1 MPNYSGPE
9 GLELNS
15 PEPLKA
21 REILSRWGLSEGSIA
36 AVADGTRVD
45 LAAVVETDS
54 RVEPVLSSSPEGL
67 EILRHSTSHLMA
79 QAVQR
84 LFPGTRLGIGP
95 SIQDGFYY
103 DMEIAGQVTEE
114 DLPRIE
120 EEMRKISSEDIP
132 VERLLLPRGEALKLF
147 RERDAVYK
155 VELVSEIP
163 DEFISL
169 YRQGEFVDLCRG
181 PHVTSTSQLK
191 HFKLLS
197 VAGAYWRGDEKNIM
211 LTRIYGTAFDTA
223 EALDDH
229 INRIEEA
236 KRRDHRKLGRELD
249 LFSIQEEGPG
259 FPFFHPKGMVIM
271 NRLVDFWRAEHSRR
285 GYSEIRTPL
294 ILDQDLWIRSGH
306 WDHYRENMYFTEI
319 DERPFAV
326 KPMNCPGG
334 ILVYK
339 SRIRSYREL
348 PMRIAELG
356 TVHRHE
362 RSGVLHGLM
371 RVRSFTQDDAHL
383 YVTPEQIKQEII
395 GIMDLVRFIYRDVFG
410 FSYRVELSTR
420 PEKAMGDPVM
430 WEKAEKAL
438 QEALEDFGADFRV
451 NPGDGAFYGP
461 KIDFH
466 LEDCIGRTWQCGT
479 IQLDFQMPD
488 KFDMTYI
495 GPDGNEH
502 RPVMLH
508 RTVFGSLERFMGI
521 LIEHYAGAF
530 PFWLAPV
537 QVRIVPVKGDH
548 IPYAA
553 EVESRLKEIGLR
565 VEKDTRDEK
574 LGKKIRD
581 AQVEKIPFMVVLGSR
596 EVENG
601 TGQKRNNDEE
611 EPSLPPADAFMGC
624 LRVYMPGRTIGFCA
638 PGRMGYRGR
647 ARRVRP
653 FFNVEVTSYS

>member
-1 MPNYSGPE
+1 MPKYAGPE
-9 GLELNS
+9 GLELFS
-15 PEPLKA
+15 PEALTA
-21 REILSRWGLSEGSIA
+21 GEILSRWKLESGSIA
-36 AVADGTRVD
+36 AKSDGEPVD
-45 LAAVVETDS
+45 LTAIIENDS
-54 RVEPVLSSSPEGL
+54 SIEPIAFSSQAGL
-67 EILRHSTSHLMA
+67 DILRHSTSHLMA

-84 LFPGTRLGIGP
+84 IFPGTRLGIGP

-103 DMEIAGQVTEE
+103 DMEVAGTLTEE

-120 EEMRKISSEDIP
+120 EEMKKISSEGIV
-132 VERLLLPRGEALKLF
+132 VERLLLPRKEALALF

-155 VELVSEIP
+155 LELVSEIP
-163 DEFISL
+163 DEFISI
-169 YRQGEFVDLCRG
+169 YRQGEFADLCRG
-181 PHVTSTSQLK
+181 PHVVSTSELR

-211 LTRIYGTAFDTA
+211 LTRVYGTAFDTA
-223 EALDDH
+223 EALQDH

-249 LFSIQEEGPG
+249 LFSIQDEGPG
-259 FPFFHPKGMVIM
+259 FPFFHPKGTVII
-271 NRLVDFWRAEHSRR
+271 NRLVEFWRAEHSRR

-294 ILDQDLWIRSGH
+294 ILDRELWVRSGH
-306 WDHYRENMYFTEI
+306 WDHYRDNMYFTEI
-319 DERPFAV
+319 DGRPFAV

-339 SRIRSYREL
+339 TRIRSYRDFPL
-348 PMRIAELG
+348 RIAELG

-383 YVTPEQIKQEII
+383 YVTPEQIKEEII
-395 GIMDLVRFIYRDVFG
+395 GIMDLVRFIYSDVFG

-420 PEKAMGDPVM
+420 PEKAMGDPLM
-430 WEKAEKAL
+430 WEKAEEAL
-438 QEALEDFGADFRV
+438 QEALEEFGVAYRL

-479 IQLDFQMPD
+479 IQLDFQMPE

-508 RTVFGSLERFMGI
+508 RTILGSLERFMGI

-530 PFWLAPV
+530 PFWLSPV
-537 QVRIVPVKGDH
+537 QVRIVPVKEEHG
-548 IPYAA
+548 PYAV
-553 EVESRLKEIGLR
+553 EVGSRLKSLGYR
-565 VEKDTRDEK
+565 VEKDSRDEK

-581 AQVEKIPFMVVLGSR
+581 AQLEKIPYMVVIGSR
-596 EVENG
+596 EVENMTLSVRDRSEGDMG
-601 TGQKRNNDEE
+601 TMDLSAFEALLQGQFD
-611 EPSLPPADAFMGC
+611 P
-624 LRVYMPGRTIGFCA
+624 VQGRKGIA
-638 PGRMGYRGR
+638 
-647 ARRVRP
+647 
-653 FFNVEVTSYS
+653 

>member
-1 MPNYSGPE
+1 M
-9 GLELNS
+9 ELNS
-15 PEPLKA
+15 SEPLKA

-36 AVADGTRVD
+36 AVVDGTRID
-45 LAAVVETDS
+45 LAAVVKSDS
-54 RVEPVLSSSPEGL
+54 LVEPVLSSSPEGL

-103 DMEIAGQVTEE
+103 DMEIAGQITEE

-132 VERLLLPRGEALKLF
+132 VERLLLPREEALDLF
-147 RERDAVYK
+147 SERDAVYK

-163 DEFISL
+163 DELISL
-169 YRQGEFVDLCRG
+169 YRQGDFVDLCRG
-181 PHVTSTSQLK
+181 PHVISTSQLK

-197 VAGAYWRGDEKNIM
+197 LAGAYWRGDEKNIM

-259 FPFFHPKGMVIM
+259 FPFFHPKGMVII

-285 GYSEIRTPL
+285 GYAEIRTPL

-339 SRIRSYREL
+339 SRIRSYREF

-438 QEALEDFGADFRV
+438 QEALEDFGTDFRV

-479 IQLDFQMPD
+479 IQLDFQMPE

-521 LIEHYAGAF
+521 LIEHYAGSF

-537 QVRIVPVKGDH
+537 QVRIVPVKEDH

-565 VEKDTRDEK
+565 VEKDIRDEK

-581 AQVEKIPFMVVLGSR
+581 AQVEKIPFMVVLGAR

-601 TGQKRNNDEE
+601 TLSVRERSEGDLGTMDLSGFEE
-611 EPSLPPADAFMGC
+611 LIRRQPDPVS
-624 LRVYMPGRTIGFCA
+624 GRRSTC
-638 PGRMGYRGR
+638 
-647 ARRVRP
+647 
-653 FFNVEVTSYS
+653 TC

>member
-1 MPNYSGPE
+1 MEAFKLPNYSGPE

-601 TGQKRNNDEE
+601 TLSVRDRSEGDLGAMDLSGFEE
-611 EPSLPPADAFMGC
+611 LLRRQPCPAS
-624 LRVYMPGRTIGFCA
+624 GRRS
-638 PGRMGYRGR
+638 GRRSTCTR
-647 ARRVRP
+647 
-653 FFNVEVTSYS
+653 

>member
-1 MPNYSGPE
+1 FS
-9 GLELNS
+9 
-15 PEPLKA
+15 
-21 REILSRWGLSEGSIA
+21 
-36 AVADGTRVD
+36 
-45 LAAVVETDS
+45 
-54 RVEPVLSSSPEGL
+54 
-67 EILRHSTSHLMA
+67 
-79 QAVQR
+79 
-84 LFPGTRLGIGP
+84 
-95 SIQDGFYY
+95 
-103 DMEIAGQVTEE
+103 
-114 DLPRIE
+114 
-120 EEMRKISSEDIP
+120 
-132 VERLLLPRGEALKLF
+132 
-147 RERDAVYK
+147 ERDAVYK

-163 DEFISL
+163 DELISL
-169 YRQGEFVDLCRG
+169 YRQGDFVDLCRG
-181 PHVTSTSQLK
+181 PHVISTSQLK

-197 VAGAYWRGDEKNIM
+197 LAGAYWRGDEKNIM

-259 FPFFHPKGMVIM
+259 FPFFHPKGMVII

-285 GYSEIRTPL
+285 GYAEIRTPL

-339 SRIRSYREL
+339 SRIRSYREF

-438 QEALEDFGADFRV
+438 QEALEDFGTDFRV

-479 IQLDFQMPD
+479 IQLDFQMPE

-521 LIEHYAGAF
+521 LIEHYAGSF

-537 QVRIVPVKGDH
+537 QVRIVPVKEDH

-565 VEKDTRDEK
+565 VEKDIRDEK

-581 AQVEKIPFMVVLGSR
+581 AQVEKIPFMVVLGAR

-601 TGQKRNNDEE
+601 TLSVRERSEGDLGTMDLSGFEE
-611 EPSLPPADAFMGC
+611 LIRRQPDPVS
-624 LRVYMPGRTIGFCA
+624 GRRSTC
-638 PGRMGYRGR
+638 
-647 ARRVRP
+647 
-653 FFNVEVTSYS
+653 TC